1 MPGGNNT
8 STRPVSKPG
17 QPNPV
22 KTVQTLLAAKKKD
35 TSNKEPRAKR
45 THSEVSNDSNTS
57 HDLSGLIN
65 FQKDLDEIKISLRD
79 VTTKDDLNEMT
90 KALVKTSDLENIV
103 TGIVKKLFSK
113 FESSLEKKMNEK
125 IIKIQNEM
133 EEKVEAL
140 SIENEDLKKRLEV
153 GTAQITSIKKEF
165 SEKQYQSVQLS

>member
-1 MPGGNNT
+1 
-8 STRPVSKPG
+8 
-17 QPNPV
+17 
-22 KTVQTLLAAKKKD
+22 
-35 TSNKEPRAKR
+35 
-45 THSEVSNDSNTS
+45 
-57 HDLSGLIN
+57 
-65 FQKDLDEIKISLRD
+65 LRD

-90 KALVKTSDLENIV
+90 KDLVKTSDLENIV

-165 SEKQYQSVQLS
+165 SETVQVAKQANMSRLLNKRTIKGLGSCSAGSLCIATTSLSSKVTFRSRLTKLIKS